1 VREDDGAVANIVL
14 IEGDA
19 ERRLVQ
25 QQLSKS
31 GFAHLDRQSAQVLAG
46 SSKSKAQSTAALS

>member
-1 VREDDGAVANIVL
+1 VL

-19 ERRLVQ
+19 ERQLVQ
-25 QQLSKS
+25 QQLGKS
-31 GFAHLDRQSAQVLAG
+31 GFAHLDWQPGQVLAG